1 MDFDEKLMK
10 RIWLHIDKTD
20 TCWLS
25 KYAIKYTGYTEIGIS
40 KDNKTR
46 NIKFHR
52 LMLFH
57 SDQTKTAEF
66 ADGEQ
71 WLACHT
77 CRNKHCVNPAHL
89 YWGTP
94 LDNGRD
100 KIRDGTNGSG
110 INNNKNKLTE
120 AQVLEIRAKYSKKGD
135 KYSRD
140 ITTRKLALEYG
151 VNKATMYNIV
161 SRKLWSHLS

>member
-1 MDFDEKLMK
+1 MEFDEKLMK

-25 KYAIKYTGYTEIGIS
+25 KYAIKNTEYTEIGI
-40 KDNKTR
+40 NHINYR
-46 NIKFHR
+46 FHR
-52 LMLFH
+52 LMLFW
-57 SDQTKTAEF
+57 SDQTKTLEF
-66 ADGEQ
+66 SDGEN

-100 KIRDGTNGSG
+100 KIRDGTNGAG
-110 INNNKNKLTE
+110 INNTKNKLTE
-120 AQVLEIRAKYSKKGD
+120 AQVIEIRAKYAKKGN

-140 ITTRKLALEYG
+140 ITTRKLAAEYG

-161 SRKLWSHLS
+161 SRKLWSHLPQTPD